1 MNVEDLVKESTCSG
15 KVKVGGV
22 EDLVKESTLTFDPS
36 SRSRGRPA
44 DDEVSMD
51 PAFLLPLS
59 MLSAFLSALS
69 MLSAFLFA
77 LSMLS
82 AFLLPLSETNRFFQL
97 ASRRF
102 FSLFSPFGLLGAG
115 ESW

>member
-1 MNVEDLVKESTCSG
+1 MKPGVNVEDLVKESACSG
-15 KVKVGGV
+15 KVKVSGV

-36 SRSRGRPA
+36 LRSRGRPA

-59 MLSAFLSALS
+59 MLSAFL
-69 MLSAFLFA
+69 FA
-77 LSMLS
+77 
-82 AFLLPLSETNRFFQL
+82 LSETNRLSQL
-97 ASRRF
+97 ASSRF
-102 FSLFSPFGLLGAG
+102 FSLFSPFGLLGAE

>member
-1 MNVEDLVKESTCSG
+1 MS
-15 KVKVGGV
+15 GV

-59 MLSAFLSALS
+59 MLSAILFALS

-77 LSMLS
+77 LS
-82 AFLLPLSETNRFFQL
+82 ETNRLSQL
-97 ASRRF
+97 ASSRF
-102 FSLFSPFGLLGAG
+102 FSLFSPSGLLRAE

>member
-1 MNVEDLVKESTCSG
+1 MS
-15 KVKVGGV
+15 GV

-36 SRSRGRPA
+36 LRSRGRPA

-59 MLSAFLSALS
+59 MLSAFL
-69 MLSAFLFA
+69 FA
-77 LSMLS
+77 
-82 AFLLPLSETNRFFQL
+82 LSETNRLSQL
-97 ASRRF
+97 ASSRF
-102 FSLFSPFGLLGAG
+102 FSLFSPFGLLGAE